1 MSQPPELDTEWIHY
15 LEAVKGLAGLPNLV
29 DERRRS
35 AKADEEAAIARAT
48 TARELALKRCDDW
61 QTYGKRTLANS
72 EARLVAAHI
81 LVPDASAA
89 PTISYDAPEPLIEGL
104 ELLDKKLAAE
114 VAGLNE
120 ARRAG
125 RARAMER
132 AAEAARKAALR
143 RELLRIGGLIL
154 LIVLGALLLR
164 VIF

>member
-1 MSQPPELDTEWIHY
+1 MTPEVDPEWTDY
-15 LEAVKGLAGLPNLV
+15 LLAVEGLAGLPNLV

-35 AKADEEAAIARAT
+35 AKADEEAAIARAK
-48 TARELALKRCDDW
+48 AAQELALARCDEW
-61 QTYGKRTLANS
+61 RTYAKRTLSTA

-89 PTISYDAPEPLIEGL
+89 PTVSYDSPEPLLEGL
-104 ELLDKKLAAE
+104 AELDKKLAGE
-114 VAGLNE
+114 VSGLHE
-120 ARRAG
+120 ARRVG

-143 RELLRIGGLIL
+143 RELLRIAGLIA
-154 LIVLGALLLR
+154 LIILGALLLR

>member
-1 MSQPPELDTEWIHY
+1 MTQHPGPDPEWIDY
-15 LEAVKGLAGLPNLV
+15 LEAVSGLAGLPNLV

-35 AKADEEAAIARAT
+35 AKADEDAAIARAN
-48 TARELALKRCDDW
+48 TAQELALKRCDDW
-61 QTYGKRTLANS
+61 RTYAKWTLANS

-104 ELLDKKLAAE
+104 AELDKKLATE

-143 RELLRIGGLIL
+143 RELLRIAGI
-154 LIVLGALLLR
+154 IAVIILGALLLR
-164 VIF
+164 MIL

>member
-1 MSQPPELDTEWIHY
+1 MSQHPSPDPEWIDY
-15 LEAVKGLAGLPNLV
+15 LEAVNGLAGLPNLV
-29 DERRRS
+29 DERRRI
-35 AKADEEAAIARAT
+35 AKSDEEASIARAT
-48 TARELALKRCDDW
+48 SARELALNRCDEW
-61 QTYGKRTLANS
+61 QTYAKRTLANS

-89 PTISYDAPEPLIEGL
+89 PTISYDAPDPLIEGL
-104 ELLDKKLAAE
+104 GELDKKLATE

-143 RELLRIGGLIL
+143 RELIRIGGLIA
-154 LIVLGALLLR
+154 LIILGALLLR

>member
-1 MSQPPELDTEWIHY
+1 MTQPSPDPEWIDY
-15 LEAVKGLAGLPNLV
+15 LASVKQLASLPNLV

-35 AKADEEAAIARAT
+35 AKTDEETALNRAK
-48 TARELALKRCDDW
+48 TAQDMALARCDDW
-61 QTYGKRTLANS
+61 LVTAKRTLANA

-89 PTISYDAPEPLIEGL
+89 PTISYDAPEPLLEGL
-104 ELLDKKLAAE
+104 AELDARLSTE
-114 VAGLNE
+114 VSGLHE

-132 AAEAARKAALR
+132 AADAARKAALR
-143 RELLRIGGLIL
+143 RELLRIGGLIA
-154 LIVLGALLLR
+154 LIILGALLLR

>member
-1 MSQPPELDTEWIHY
+1 MSPPAPIDPEWIDY
-15 LEAVKGLAGLPNLV
+15 LEAVSGLASLPNLV

-35 AKADEEAAIARAT
+35 AKSDEETAITRAK
-48 TARELALKRCDDW
+48 TAQELALNRCDDW
-61 QTYGKRTLANS
+61 RTYAKRTLSNA

-89 PTISYDAPEPLIEGL
+89 PTIAYDAPEPLIESL
-104 ELLDKKLAAE
+104 TELDKRLAAQ
-114 VAGLNE
+114 VSGLHE

-143 RELLRIGGLIL
+143 RELMRIGGAIALI
-154 LIVLGALLLR
+154 ILGALLLR
-164 VIF
+164 LIF

>member
-1 MSQPPELDTEWIHY
+1 MSRQAPIDPEWTDY
-15 LEAVKGLAGLPNLV
+15 LAAVNQLANLPNLA

-35 AKADEEAAIARAT
+35 AKADEETAIARAKG
-48 TARELALKRCDDW
+48 AQELALKACDDW
-61 QTYGKRTLANS
+61 LVYAKRTLSNA

-89 PTISYDAPEPLIEGL
+89 PTIAYDSPEPLVEGL
-104 ELLDKKLAAE
+104 AELDKKLATE

-143 RELLRIGGLIL
+143 KELLRIGGIIVLI
-154 LIVLGALLLR
+154 ILGALLLR